1 MSKTLNFLKTFL
13 PKLNSLIDS
22 ELRIEGSSKF
32 VKSTYICGYSEIL
45 DISILIKIVNEGK
58 ILYKIEHLGHTLL
71 EKICD
76 DSDQTMESFIYILED
91 FIQSSMRLKNQLRKF
106 PNLTDEDR
114 RDFFL
119 SKLFEEDSNVTP
131 VP

>member
-32 VKSTYICGYSEIL
+32 VKSTYICGYSKIL
-45 DISILIKIVNEGK
+45 DISIFIKIVNEGK

>member
-32 VKSTYICGYSEIL
+32 VKSTYICGYNEIL
-45 DISILIKIVNEGK
+45 DISILIKRVNEGK
-58 ILYKIEHLGHTLL
+58 ILYKIDHLGHTLL

-106 PNLTDEDR
+106 PLLSDQDR
-114 RDFFL
+114 RDIFL
-119 SKLFEEDSNVTP
+119 MNLFEEDSNVTP

>member
-1 MSKTLNFLKTFL
+1 MSNTLNTLKVLL

-32 VKSTYICGYSEIL
+32 VKSTYICGYSELL

-76 DSDQTMESFIYILED
+76 DSNQTIDSFIYILED

-106 PNLTDEDR
+106 PLLTEQDR
-114 RDFFL
+114 RDIFI
-119 SKLFEEDSNVTP
+119 KNLFEEDSNVSSIP
-131 VP
+131 